1 MTPSTEVFGASSR
14 RSSSR
19 LAPTSVMNSVTPV
32 TLRPLQQALRYCRQW
47 RQVPQDRALRAQ
59 PRVPGGLGND
69 LRPSGNRPRCSY
81 PRRSQPRP
89 THDGTRP
96 EPKQSPRQNGRLENP
111 PAEAPAAPA
120 RATATAR
127 LRAPQRPPAASLD
140 HLVGTGEEGGWDSDA
155 ESEGGLE
162 IDDQFELRWLLNRQ
176 IARFRPAKDFINV
189 VRSTAVQVRQT
200 RPIGHEASCLD
211 ELSGAVHRG

>member
-111 PAEAPAAPA
+111 PAEVPAALASRAA
-120 RATATAR
+120 RPR
-127 LRAPQRPPAASLD
+127 WLQAPQRPPAASLD
-140 HLVGTGEEGGWDSDA
+140 YLVGAGEE
-155 ESEGGLE
+155 
-162 IDDQFELRWLLNRQ
+162 
-176 IARFRPAKDFINV
+176 
-189 VRSTAVQVRQT
+189 
-200 RPIGHEASCLD
+200 
-211 ELSGAVHRG
+211 RG